1 MSNCLRLLD
10 LRRLPP
16 ANTRKNSHPEGR
28 QAEWDTHRTDYEGA
42 GGKEVFQWLPGI
54 NPDIDRLDK
63 NGVQGLPGAL
73 LGTFPAREKYP
84 GSGPGRPGDQVMKR
98 LTSGAPGVRG
108 QAGPVDKCRG
118 PGARSPRQNPQ

>member
-42 GGKEVFQWLPGI
+42 GGKEVFRWLPGI

-84 GSGPGRPGDQVMKR
+84 G
-98 LTSGAPGVRG
+98 VRG
-108 QAGPVDKCRG
+108 RVAPEKPRVWAG
-118 PGARSPRQNPQ
+118 